1 MNHSFES
8 FETERISPSGFRVTR
23 FIYTIYDLILQ
34 FYTGYFNVKKKW
46 KHGWIIK
53 YQAISQRE

>member
-34 FYTGYFNVKKKW
+34 FYTGYFNLM
-46 KHGWIIK
+46 
-53 YQAISQRE
+53 